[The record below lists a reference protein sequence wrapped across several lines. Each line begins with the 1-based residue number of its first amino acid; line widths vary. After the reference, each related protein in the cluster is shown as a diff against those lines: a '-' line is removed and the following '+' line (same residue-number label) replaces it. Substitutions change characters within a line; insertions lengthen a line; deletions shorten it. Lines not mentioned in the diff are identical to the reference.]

1 MQSKMPLKRAAT
13 AARMSENLSQ
23 ASRPPLVQVR
33 ALPLLI
39 AMIPGIIGDAGEGQ
53 GHDQLAVK
61 TQDVDATLSFP
72 MISTTQNVTPQ
83 TDQTEGDPT
92 QETIEDTTEMKDRR
106 RDIKA
111 IIRGAD
117 LVSLMMT
124 DMMIKRGLKKASK
137 LWVEC
142 ALGKRRTMKRSTKN
156 SLKKL
161 ALIMLN
167 LNKKKK
173 AGKSRKDSN
182 ECPAAMKAQKENQ

>member
-23 ASRPPLVQVR
+23 ASRPPLVQVQ

-53 GHDQLAVK
+53 GH
-61 TQDVDATLSFP
+61 
-72 MISTTQNVTPQ
+72 
-83 TDQTEGDPT
+83 
-92 QETIEDTTEMKDRR
+92 ETIEDTTEMKDRR

-156 SLKKL
+156 S
-161 ALIMLN
+161 
-167 LNKKKK
+167 
-173 AGKSRKDSN
+173 
-182 ECPAAMKAQKENQ
+182 